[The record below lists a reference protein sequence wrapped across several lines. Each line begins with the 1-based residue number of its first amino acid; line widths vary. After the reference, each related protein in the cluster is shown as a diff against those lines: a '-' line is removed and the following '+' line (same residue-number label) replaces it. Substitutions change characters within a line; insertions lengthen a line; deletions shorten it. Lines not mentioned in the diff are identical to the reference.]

1 MCGFEVGLGLRQPA
15 RNPTAGP
22 WAKPKSATRS
32 RIERSRS
39 LAQNT
44 GEEPHMFS
52 QDPDLKA
59 GRLRQE
65 VGIQQQLHS
74 SGKVVEKQKKQLRTA
89 AEGSA
94 SGDN

>member
-1 MCGFEVGLGLRQPA
+1 
-15 RNPTAGP
+15 
-22 WAKPKSATRS
+22 
-32 RIERSRS
+32 
-39 LAQNT
+39 
-44 GEEPHMFS
+44 MFS